1 MFTLPRKSVLLR
13 ELLSQNPITLP
24 TPSTSSETRKLW
36 NLINPISILLS
47 NLGLSLVSSGQT
59 YFVNNF
65 TTKEHT
71 QFTVQ
76 DYLLTAKV
84 LTELNDQGSITYS
97 LLKERLIAQFTL
109 YLNSDTESKL
119 KTNKILTIMMPS
131 LFEKNLH
138 AIRLT
143 DNPDSIEKSNKLV
156 IYSENFKD
164 IIHVWL
170 KTFDSKNE
178 TNTLKRLL
186 ITLFQEK
193 VITASEHPSFFTTSV
208 LTNLSSFWEQ
218 TDLLSKA
225 FSIEITPTYIWLM
238 NGEPAQDLNN
248 LKLTKIQRAGIIV
261 ASMHPKEALSAEII
275 REYSQDEFEIPLSKQ
290 ESIDAHVWLVSHK
303 LVDDKGFA
311 TSVIYR
317 FETSQLI

>member
-24 TPSTSSETRKLW
+24 APSTSNETRKLW
-36 NLINPISILLS
+36 NLINPVSALLS

-59 YFVNNF
+59 YFVNGF
-65 TTKEHT
+65 VTKEHT
-71 QFTVQ
+71 QFTIQ

-97 LLKERLIAQFTL
+97 LLKKRLIAQFIL
-109 YLNSDTESKL
+109 YLNSDTESKT
-119 KTNKILTIMMPS
+119 KTNEILTTMIPS
-131 LFEKNLH
+131 LFEKNLK
-138 AIRLT
+138 AISLA
-143 DNPDSIEKSNKLV
+143 DNPYSIEKSNKLI

-178 TNTLKRLL
+178 TNTFKRLL
-186 ITLFQEK
+186 TTLFQEK
-193 VITASEHPSFFTTSV
+193 VITASEYPSFFT
-208 LTNLSSFWEQ
+208 SSILAKLAEFWEQ
-218 TDLLSKA
+218 NNLLSKA

-248 LKLTKIQRAGIIV
+248 LKLTKTQRAGIIV
-261 ASMHPKEALSAEII
+261 TSAHPSESLSAEVI
-275 REYSQDEFEIPLSKQ
+275 REHAQDEFEIPLSKQ
-290 ESIDAHVWLVSHK
+290 ESVDAYTFLVSHK
-303 LVDDKGFA
+303 LLDNNGFA
-311 TSVIYR
+311 TTAIYR

>member
-36 NLINPISILLS
+36 NLINPISTLIS
-47 NLGLSLVSSGQT
+47 SLGLSLMSSGQT

-65 TTKEHT
+65 VTKNHT

-76 DYLLTAKV
+76 DYLLTTKV

-119 KTNKILTIMMPS
+119 KTNQILTIMIPS
-131 LFEKNLH
+131 LFEKNLN
-138 AIRLT
+138 AIQIT
-143 DNPDSIEKSNKLV
+143 DNPDSIEKSNKLI

-178 TNTLKRLL
+178 TNTFKRLL
-186 ITLFQEK
+186 QTLFQEK
-193 VITASEHPSFFTTSV
+193 VITASEYPSFFTTSV
-208 LTNLSSFWEQ
+208 LTKLADFWEQ
-218 TDLLSKA
+218 NELLSKA

-238 NGEPAQDLNN
+238 SGEPAQDLNN
-248 LKLTKIQRAGIIV
+248 LKLTKVQRAGIIV
-261 ASMHPKEALSAEII
+261 ASVHANESLSAEII
-275 REYSQDEFEIPLSKQ
+275 RQYSHDEFEISLSKQ
-290 ESIDAHVWLVSHK
+290 ESIDAYNSLLSHK
-303 LVDDKGFA
+303 LLDDKGFA

>member
-1 MFTLPRKSVLLR
+1 MFTLPRKSVVLR

-36 NLINPISILLS
+36 NLISPISTLLS

-65 TTKEHT
+65 TTKAHT
-71 QFTVQ
+71 QFTIQ

-109 YLNSDTESKL
+109 YLNSDTESKI
-119 KTNKILTIMMPS
+119 KTNKILTIMIPS

-138 AIRLT
+138 AIQLT

-178 TNTLKRLL
+178 ANTFKRLL

-193 VITASEHPSFFTTSV
+193 VITASEYPSFFTTSV
-208 LTNLSSFWEQ
+208 LTKLSAFWEQ

-225 FSIEITPTYIWLM
+225 FSIEITPAYIWLM
-238 NGEPAQDLNN
+238 TGEPAQDLNN

-275 REYSQDEFEIPLSKQ
+275 RKYSQDEFEIPLSKQ
-290 ESIDAHVWLVSHK
+290 EAIDAYVWLVSHK
-303 LVDDKGFA
+303 LLDDKGFA
-311 TSVIYR
+311 TSVVYR